1 MEPSLDD
8 IALFVEVAK
17 RKNFSRA
24 AESMEMPVSTL
35 SRRISELER
44 RLGVRLLNRS
54 TRKIELTEAGGV
66 YFERCQ
72 SVVAEAR
79 IAHEQLL
86 EVAQQPKGRL
96 RISMPVSFSLSFMP
110 VIFRDFCEKYPDI
123 ECDIDLSTHEVDLL
137 ADSFDLVL
145 RFGAQPDS
153 GVISRRIAN
162 MAMGL
167 YASAGY
173 LADHGSPAMPA
184 DLPRHQCLR
193 THGSRSSS
201 TWVLKSGP
209 RTEEVAV
216 SGRLSINNM
225 GMLQRLAVQGVG
237 IAPLPIRCPSE
248 ADGGELLQRVLPD
261 WELRP
266 LPFVALFPSRLMPAK
281 VRVFIEFLQER
292 LASLPARGRFE
303 LRELAVQG
311 AAAGRDGYAELA

>member
-1 MEPSLDD
+1 MDPSLDD
-8 IALFVEVAK
+8 IALFVEVAR

-24 AESMEMPVSTL
+24 AEALDMPVSTL

-72 SVVAEAR
+72 HVVAEAR

-123 ECDIDLSTHEVDLL
+123 ECDIDLSAHAVDLL
-137 ADSFDLVL
+137 ADAFDLVL
-145 RFGAQPDS
+145 RFGLQPDS

-162 MAMGL
+162 MSMGL
-167 YASAGY
+167 YASADY
-173 LADHGSPAMPA
+173 LASHGRPAVPT
-184 DLPRHQCLR
+184 DLLRHQCLR
-193 THGSRSSS
+193 TRGSRASSI
-201 TWVLKSGP
+201 WVMKSGN
-209 RTEEVAV
+209 RTEEVTV

-225 GMLQRLAVQGVG
+225 GMLQRLAAQGVG
-237 IAPLPIRCPSE
+237 IVPLPIYSPSE
-248 ADGGELLQRVLPD
+248 ADVGEPLQRVLPD
-261 WELRP
+261 WELQPMP
-266 LPFVALFPSRLMPAK
+266 LMALFPSRLMPAK

-292 LASLPARGRFE
+292 LASLPARE
-303 LRELAVQG
+303 HLVPRELAHG
-311 AAAGRDGYAELA
+311 AVAG